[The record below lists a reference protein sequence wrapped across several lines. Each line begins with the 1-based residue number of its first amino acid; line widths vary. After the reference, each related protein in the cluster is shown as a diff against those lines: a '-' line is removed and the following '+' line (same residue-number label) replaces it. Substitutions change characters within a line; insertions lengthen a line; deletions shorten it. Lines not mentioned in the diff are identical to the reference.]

1 MTDLNGLNRDTLRAE
16 LGQLE
21 LRLIKSLASKEEV
34 LRLTE
39 KIDDGVARVL
49 ALEVKNTTDVAIDKN
64 RKSAFTRREK
74 MMGLALTATVIISNF
89 VPHIAH

>member
-64 RKSAFTRREK
+64 RKSEFTRREK

-89 VPHIAH
+89 VPHIVH